1 MKWRLLSNL
10 SFVALGL
17 LALVFLPALI
27 YSEWLSW
34 AHGADTWWQV
44 MIPYLILTAPF
55 AALMTYAD
63 RRIAQD
69 AADQRRQGSGR

>member
-1 MKWRLLSNL
+1 MKWRLLSTL

-17 LALVFLPALI
+17 LALVFWPALL

-34 AHGADTWWQV
+34 AYGVDTWWQV
-44 MIPYLILTAPF
+44 MIPYLILAAPF
-55 AALMTYAD
+55 GALMTYAD

-69 AADQRRQGSGR
+69 VADQRRQG